1 MNRPLISPSRLLAA
15 AILLASS
22 PAIAA
27 TFTVTNTG
35 NDGTGSLRQALGDA
49 QVAGGANTIVFSLP
63 GITQPIIQLTTGSLN
78 PPDNT
83 TILND
88 RPGDVPVTIQTE
100 PPPSLRYW
108 GFYILENR
116 RVLLSGLTVTGPPGG
131 IRNQGGLLTL
141 RNCTLSGND
150 NYFGGALH
158 NIGGEATLINCL
170 VTGNRGTQGGG
181 LYNDTGGKMSLQH
194 CTISD
199 NTAELGGGI
208 QNWAGELVLIDCTVS
223 GNMTTGIFAGGRGGA
238 GINNNS
244 GVLAM
249 ANCTFSGNQNTPYG
263 AGAIFTAGPMTAN
276 NCTFVNNRGE
286 LGGAIHDYG
295 SSASSPSILSNCT
308 FSGNSAV
315 SSDGLPNSG
324 GAIYSN
330 YQYIASGLR
339 TIRVNNCTFSDNSV
353 DAISVAGP
361 NTKLE
366 VVNSVF
372 RRGGGQRNVAESLG
386 ATLTSL
392 GHNLS
397 DDNASGDAGSG
408 PGGLLDGP
416 GDIRNTDPLLGPLT
430 NNGGATQTHPLLQG
444 SAAIESG
451 DDAQARP
458 RDQRGYTRNGNSDIG
473 AYEFGGTVPVARLA
487 NISTRVRCL
496 TNDSVLI
503 AGFIIT
509 GTQGKKVLLRAI
521 GPSLAGATHLD
532 DPTLELRDP
541 SGQVLAFNGNWM
553 DASNRQQIIDSTI
566 PPTNGLESAILM
578 TLPPGAYTAIVSGAN
593 NSTGIALAE
602 LYDLDPGAD
611 SRFGNISS
619 RGFVQTGDDV
629 MIGGFIV
636 VGPDSQAV
644 VVRAIGPS
652 LPVPEP
658 LANPELE
665 LYDGNGS
672 LITYSYDWRREQEGE
687 ILVTGIA
694 PSNDLECAMVA
705 TLVPGN
711 YTAIVR
717 GTEDTTGIAVVEVYG
732 VD

>member
-1 MNRPLISPSRLLAA
+1 MNRPLISPFRLFAM
-15 AILLASS
+15 AILMAAS

-27 TFTVTNTG
+27 TITVTNTE
-35 NDGTGSLRQALGDA
+35 NDGPGSLRQALSDA
-49 QVAGGANTIVFSLP
+49 QVAGGDNTIVFSLP
-63 GITQPIIQLTTGSLN
+63 GITQPVIRLTTDSLY

-88 RPGDVPVTIQTE
+88 RPGDVPVTIQAE
-100 PPPSLRYW
+100 SPSFFLYSA
-108 GFYILENR
+108 FYILENR

-141 RNCTLSGND
+141 RNCTMSGND

-170 VTGNRGTQGGG
+170 VTGNRGAQGGG

-194 CTISD
+194 CTISN

-223 GNMTTGIFAGGRGGA
+223 GNRATLMFANSRGGA

-249 ANCTFSGNQNTPYG
+249 SNCTFSDNQSTPYG

-286 LGGAIHDYG
+286 IGGAIQDYG
-295 SSASSPSILSNCT
+295 SSASSRSILSNCT
-308 FSGNSAV
+308 FSDNSAV

-324 GAIYSN
+324 GAIYAN

-339 TIRVNNCTFSDNSV
+339 TMRVNNCTFSDNSV

-372 RRGGGQRNVAESLG
+372 RRGGGQRNLAEHPG

-397 DDNASGDAGSG
+397 DDNAWGDAGTG

-430 NNGGATQTHPLLQG
+430 NNGGGTQTHPLLQG

-458 RDQRGYTRNGNSDIG
+458 RDQRRYTRNGNSDIG
-473 AYEFGGTVPVARLA
+473 AYEVGGTVPVARLA

-496 TNDSVLI
+496 ADDRVLI
-503 AGFIIT
+503 AGFIVT
-509 GTQGKKVLLRAI
+509 GTEGKKVLLRAI
-521 GPSLAGATHLD
+521 GPSLAGTTHLD
-532 DPTLELRDP
+532 DPTLELHGS
-541 SGQVLAFNGNWM
+541 SGQVLAFNDNWT
-553 DASNRQQIIDSTI
+553 DASNRQEIVDSTI
-566 PPTNGLESAILM
+566 PPTNDLESAILM
-578 TLPPGAYTAIVSGAN
+578 TLPPGAYTAVVRGAN
-593 NSTGIALAE
+593 SSTGIALAE
-602 LYDLDPGAD
+602 LYDLDPDAD
-611 SRFGNISS
+611 SRLGNISS
-619 RGFVQTGDDV
+619 RGFAQTGDDV
-629 MIGGFIV
+629 MIGGFII

-644 VVRAIGPS
+644 IVRAIGPS
-652 LPVPEP
+652 LPVPES

-672 LITYSYDWRREQEGE
+672 LITYSYDWRLEQEGE

-694 PSNDLECAMVA
+694 PSNDLECAVVA

-717 GTEDTTGIAVVEVYG
+717 GTEDTIGVAVVEVYG